1 MLSLYFPLSNF
12 DFRPLLN
19 VMATDN
25 FFLKFTL
32 IYSKVF
38 AYCENTLVG
47 HHGLCP
53 MDAINSKLKYFI
65 QIDSLGWFIFL
76 LEIDVLAYFSNK
88 YTACNVKGCY

>member
-1 MLSLYFPLSNF
+1 M
-12 DFRPLLN
+12 
-19 VMATDN
+19 
-25 FFLKFTL
+25 
-32 IYSKVF
+32 
-38 AYCENTLVG
+38 LVG

-53 MDAINSKLKYFI
+53 VERINLELKYV